1 MQTVQVAEGLRE
13 RKKRR
18 TREAI
23 ADEAWRLFL
32 ERGFEGVTVAEI
44 ARAAEVSE
52 ATVFNY
58 FETKE
63 DLAYHRVED
72 FEEEMLKAIS
82 HREPGAS
89 IVDAFGRFVLR
100 PRGFL
105 SGDDTDPDAPARITK
120 VFTESPALMARER
133 EIFDRYAAKL
143 AEVIA
148 SERHAKPDDLE
159 SNVIAKALVSLHR
172 AMIEYVRRQ
181 VIAGRATKRIARELE
196 ERGRRAIA
204 LLKNGLEGEPG
215 PIGSMRAGSSGRGA
229 T

>member
-1 MQTVQVAEGLRE
+1 MAQTAQVDEGLRE
-13 RKKRR
+13 RKRRR

-23 ADEAWRLFL
+23 ADEAWQLFL

-58 FETKE
+58 FATKE
-63 DLAYHRVED
+63 DLAYHRMED
-72 FEEEMLKAIS
+72 FEEEMLEAIRS
-82 HREPGAS
+82 RATGTS
-89 IVDAFGRFVLR
+89 IPDAFGNFVLH

-105 SGDDTDPDAPARITK
+105 TGDQVDAGMPARITK

-133 EIFDRYAAKL
+133 VVFDRYAARL

-148 SERHAKPDDLE
+148 SERHATPDDLE

-181 VIAGRATKRIARELE
+181 VMAGRAAKRIAPELE

-204 LLKNGLEGEPG
+204 LLKYGFEGVPKDR
-215 PIGSMRAGSSGRGA
+215 SAQ
-229 T
+229 